1 MNKISKII
9 WSLFSGAV
17 CLVYK
22 GDAEAHNIP
31 DGNSSTLCTIY
42 TGSYYCGEP
51 ENASNPLPPNY
62 YDLAYNCNGNPIFKC
77 TRTIAGG
84 TFAVRQCNTCKT
96 PYTLVKGDIAGDISC
111 SLKTPLYKYTCQCV
125 CSNCTA
131 SGSWSAYGTGYQKY
145 TGQGCDCSGST
156 ATCKTITDY
165 RCASGYYGTATS
177 GSTGCTVCPSNAT
190 CSGGNNS
197 TFKCNKGYY
206 KNGSG
211 CTQCASPATTKA
223 AGSYDISECYIPE
236 GTYSDTTGKYAMNCD
251 CPYAGRDNCGS
262 GSSSSSA

>member
-22 GDAEAHNIP
+22 GDAVAYNIP
-31 DGNSSTLCTIY
+31 DGNSSNLCTIY

-51 ENASNPLPPNY
+51 GNASNPLPPNY

-77 TRTIAGG
+77 TRTIAGS
-84 TFAVRQCNTCKT
+84 TVAVRQCNTCKT
-96 PYTLVKGDIAGDISC
+96 PYTLVKGDIAGDSSC
-111 SLKTPLYKYTCQCV
+111 SLRTPLYKYTCQCR

-131 SGSWSAYGTGYQKY
+131 SGSWSAYSTGYEKY

-156 ATCKTITDY
+156 ATCKTITNY
-165 RCASGYYGTATS
+165 RCAKGYYGKTTN
-177 GSTGCTVCPSNAT
+177 GTTGCSP
-190 CSGGNNS
+190 
-197 TFKCNKGYY
+197 
-206 KNGSG
+206 
-211 CTQCASPATTKA
+211 CAAPATTRS
-223 AGSYDISECYIPE
+223 AGSEDISSCYIPE